1 MGLVTDNILT
11 NQNWLNACDHNGLF
25 NGQEIFAIGV
35 LISLLLLFVDDHILV
50 AILPVTLSD
59 NSAFVDRHISDTL
72 ST

>member
-1 MGLVTDNILT
+1 MGLVTDNFLT
-11 NQNWLNACDHNGLF
+11 NLNWLNARYHNGLF
-25 NGQEIFAIGV
+25 TRQEIFAIGV

-50 AILPVTLSD
+50 AIPCVTLSD